1 MGAHNQ
7 GWGPGDARRVPRL
20 SMPCTSC
27 NGVRVEG
34 AKTLEDVLRECI
46 ICVLLPLYCHS
57 AIKHSSLAFVQ
68 KVTSPKCALRAPRC
82 TLVKWGADMH

>member
-34 AKTLEDVLRECI
+34 AKTLKVSASVSYVSFCLCI
-46 ICVLLPLYCHS
+46 
-57 AIKHSSLAFVQ
+57 AIQ
-68 KVTSPKCALRAPRC
+68 P
-82 TLVKWGADMH
+82 

>member
-1 MGAHNQ
+1 
-7 GWGPGDARRVPRL
+7 
-20 SMPCTSC
+20 MPCTSC

-57 AIKHSSLAFVQ
+57 A
-68 KVTSPKCALRAPRC
+68 LRACVFMRPVPLLLDCRFAI
-82 TLVKWGADMH
+82 LNKYQQAV